1 MSYLFIDKWGD
12 NSILVNYNRRNTT
25 HPLFLLLATIIKE
38 FEEVFFVSFNDVNYD
53 KQRIIDLII
62 DKRIN
67 KIVVYA
73 DVDNLNSIQNSE
85 LLQHY
90 NKLVNLYIFSINTN
104 FKCSHDNFYDYI
116 TFNEREDINSN
127 IIKIL
132 KHLNL
137 KHNKR
142 NWNNTIIDYS
152 LVKQIK
158 GETFLI
164 TVGTGCNRKCSFCN
178 IANSIPFLS

>member
-90 NKLVNLYIFSINTN
+90 NKLVKL
-104 FKCSHDNFYDYI
+104 
-116 TFNEREDINSN
+116 
-127 IIKIL
+127 
-132 KHLNL
+132 
-137 KHNKR
+137 
-142 NWNNTIIDYS
+142 
-152 LVKQIK
+152 
-158 GETFLI
+158 
-164 TVGTGCNRKCSFCN
+164 
-178 IANSIPFLS
+178 